1 MVAARPLAG
10 VRRAAPRGAVPPIF
24 LANDNAGRSRTAD
37 EVGPRVWR
45 VYPLGKWRSEDHRV
59 TERDPRQLPG
69 ISARGAWRLFNVV
82 IWSGAGAMLLG
93 IVLFMIFLDA
103 IRRAENLTLMI
114 VVCFGTLILILTL
127 TPVGAWRTSVL
138 ATVRQHAEVEA
149 GYTTLL
155 MSFDQVDGIDPKT
168 GHVVRPAVVRESAQ
182 ASGITSGAAL
192 GPLEVALMPWQVV
205 LHRHTVVFWTALAAL
220 TIVAIGVLTTVYPDD
235 VLLNTVGPI
244 CLGVALLAIILIPI
258 IAFQFGPQNYY
269 LSKVRTAFPDAHAF
283 AGRVIGTDLVAEL
296 LGTNS
301 INIPGARDRLTDYFV
316 FDQERVIL
324 LSRVRTQLL
333 PFLVIPRSSIHGSRS
348 GSFYNGGGSTSTTAV
363 LSITKSNGSQLDA
376 SFLLAPDRLSGP
388 GTMVKQQDDSSRW
401 VMEWAA
407 RR

>member
-1 MVAARPLAG
+1 MEGTLIIRC
-10 VRRAAPRGAVPPIF
+10 RAVVVPPIF
-24 LANDNAGRSRTAD
+24 LPNDNAGRLRTAD

-45 VYPLGKWRSEDHRV
+45 AYPFGKWRSEDRRV
-59 TERDPRQLPG
+59 TQRDHRQLPG
-69 ISARGAWRLFNVV
+69 ISARGAWRLFNGV
-82 IWSGAGAMLLG
+82 IWSGTGAILLG

-103 IRRAENLTLMI
+103 IRRSENLTLMI
-114 VVCFGTLILILTL
+114 VVCIGTLILLVTL
-127 TPVGAWRTSVL
+127 TPVGAWRISAF

-155 MSFDQVDGIDPKT
+155 TSFDQVDGIDPRT
-168 GHVVRPAVVRESAQ
+168 GHVVRPAVARESAQ
-182 ASGITSGAAL
+182 ASGITSGAVL
-192 GPLEVALMPWQVV
+192 GPLEVALTPWQVV
-205 LHRHTVVFWTALAAL
+205 LHRRGAVFWTALAAL
-220 TIVAIGVLTTVYPDD
+220 TVVVNCVLTTVYPDD
-235 VLLNTVGPI
+235 DLLNILGPI
-244 CLGVALLAIILIPI
+244 CLGVALLAAILIPI

-269 LSKVRTAFPDAHAF
+269 LSQLRRAFPDAHAF
-283 AGRVIGTDLVAEL
+283 AGRVVGTDLVAEL
-296 LGTNS
+296 LGTHLMS
-301 INIPGARDRLTDYFV
+301 IPGARDRLTDYFV
-316 FDQERVIL
+316 FDRERVIL

-376 SFLLAPDRLSGP
+376 SFLLAPNRLSGP
-388 GTMVKQQDDSSRW
+388 GTMLKQQDDSSRW